1 MSTLIDPKT
10 TEPEAAAHHI
20 GKVRSHPSQNEGL
33 IFEHSIPGKRAFD
46 LPPLDVPAVDARA
59 ALGSDYVRESIEGF
73 PEVSE
78 IEVVRHFTRLSTW
91 NYAIDLGMYPLGSC
105 TMKYN
110 PRVNEFVAR
119 LDGIATE
126 HPYQPQELSQGC
138 LKILHLL
145 LKCLAE
151 ITGMDSGTLD
161 PAAGA
166 QGELTGLL
174 LIRAYLEDT
183 QGRPRKKVLIPD
195 SAHGTNPATA
205 VIAGYEVENIKSE
218 SHGQI
223 DVEKLRELVT
233 EDVAAL
239 MITNPSTLGIFEQ
252 RIPEIAEILHAK
264 GALLYMDGANMNAL
278 AGVARPGDLGVDV
291 MHLNLHKTFSTPHG
305 GGGPGAGP
313 VAMKKALEPFRPVPI
328 LVEKEGGRLVLE
340 PVRPHSIGKVKAF
353 SGNFGV
359 LVRALAYI
367 LAYGPGIR
375 QATEDA
381 VLNANY
387 IRKHL
392 EGVYDLP
399 YSLPSMHEV
408 VFSDAIQKKNG
419 VNTMDIAKRLIDYGF
434 HPYTTAFP
442 LIVPGAL
449 MIEPTESESKEEC
462 DLFIDAMKSIA
473 EEAATTPDI
482 VKTAPHTTR
491 VRRLDEVGAA
501 RNPILRWDPSRP
513 EKTSAQKKHD
523 IADAK
528 HREPAPVTPTA

>member
-1 MSTLIDPKT
+1 MNENIK
-10 TEPEAAAHHI
+10 
-20 GKVRSHPSQNEGL
+20 KVLRHPNQSEGL
-33 IFEHSIPGKRAFD
+33 IFEKSSPGKRAFD
-46 LPPLDVPAVDARA
+46 LPPLDVPAADAANLLGQFHRA
-59 ALGSDYVRESIEGF
+59 AGVEGF

-78 IEVVRHFTRLSTW
+78 IEVLRHFTRLSTW

-110 PRVNEFVAR
+110 PRVNEHVAR
-119 LDGIATE
+119 LAGLATE

-138 LKILHLL
+138 LKILQLL
-145 LKCLAE
+145 EKCLLE
-151 ITGMDSGTLD
+151 ITGMDAVTLQ

-166 QGELTGLL
+166 QGELTGIL
-174 LIRAYLEDT
+174 LIRAHHEKL
-183 QGRPRKKVLIPD
+183 GNPRKTVLIPD

-205 VIAGYEVENIKSE
+205 IIAGYQVQNIKSNE
-218 SHGQI
+218 DGQI
-223 DVEKLRELVT
+223 DIAHLEEQVT
-233 EDVAAL
+233 GDVAAL

-252 RIPEIAEILHAK
+252 RIPEIANILHAK

-278 AGVARPGDLGVDV
+278 TGVTRPGDLGVDV

-313 VAMKKALEPFRPVPI
+313 VAIKKFLEPYLPVPV
-328 LVEKEGGRLVLE
+328 LVEKEGGKLALDYQRKG
-340 PVRPHSIGKVKAF
+340 SIGRVRAF
-353 SGNFGV
+353 GGNFGV

-367 LAYGPGIR
+367 LAYGPGVR

-381 VLNANY
+381 VVNANY

-392 EGVYDLP
+392 EGVFDLP
-399 YSLPSMHEV
+399 YTRPSMHEV
-408 VFSDAIQKKNG
+408 VFSDALQKKHG

-449 MIEPTESESKEEC
+449 MIEPTESESQEEC

-473 EEAATTPDI
+473 REAETNPDL

-491 VRRLDEVGAA
+491 VRRLDEVAAA
-501 RNPILRWDPSRP
+501 RKPVLRWKPGVKKSNPS
-513 EKTSAQKKHD
+513 D
-523 IADAK
+523 
-528 HREPAPVTPTA
+528 

>member
-1 MSTLIDPKT
+1 MGNMNEKIRKASR
-10 TEPEAAAHHI
+10 HMN
-20 GKVRSHPSQNEGL
+20 QNEGL
-33 IFEHSIPGKRAFD
+33 IFEKSSPGKRAFE
-46 LPPLDVPAVDARA
+46 LPPLDVPASESAK
-59 ALGSDYVRESIEGF
+59 ALGAHYRKEGVEGF

-78 IEVVRHFTRLSTW
+78 IEVLRHFTRLSTW
-91 NYAIDLGMYPLGSC
+91 NHAIDLGMYPLGSC

-119 LDGIATE
+119 LEGIATE
-126 HPYQPQELSQGC
+126 HPYQPQDLSQGC
-138 LKILHLL
+138 LKILRLL
-145 LKCLAE
+145 ETCLLE
-151 ITGMDSGTLD
+151 ITGMDAITLQ

-174 LIRAYLEDT
+174 LIRAYLEK
-183 QGRPRKKVLIPD
+183 QGNPRKKVLIPD

-205 VIAGYEVENIKSE
+205 VIAGYEVENIRSD
-218 SHGQI
+218 SRGQI
-223 DVEKLRELVT
+223 DADHLRESLT

-239 MITNPSTLGIFEQ
+239 MVTNPSTLGTFEP
-252 RIPEIAEILHAK
+252 RIAEVADLLHMY
-264 GALLYMDGANMNAL
+264 GAQLYMDGANMNAL
-278 AGVARPGDLGVDV
+278 AGVARPGDFGVDV

-313 VAMKKALEPFRPVPI
+313 VMVKKHLEPFLPVPV
-328 LVEKEGGRLVLE
+328 LVERDGRYSLDSNRPKSVGR
-340 PVRPHSIGKVKAF
+340 VRAF
-353 SGNFGV
+353 VGNFGV
-359 LVRALAYI
+359 LVRALAYT

-392 EGVYDLP
+392 EGAFDLP

-408 VFSDAIQKKNG
+408 VFSDAIQKRNG

-462 DLFIDAMKSIA
+462 DLFIDA
-473 EEAATTPDI
+473 
-482 VKTAPHTTR
+482 
-491 VRRLDEVGAA
+491 
-501 RNPILRWDPSRP
+501 
-513 EKTSAQKKHD
+513 
-523 IADAK
+523 
-528 HREPAPVTPTA
+528 

>member
-1 MSTLIDPKT
+1 MSKKIKKATRHT
-10 TEPEAAAHHI
+10 N
-20 GKVRSHPSQNEGL
+20 QNEGL
-33 IFEHSIPGKRAFD
+33 IFEKSSPGKRAFE
-46 LPPLDVPAVDARA
+46 LPPLDVPTVDPAKV
-59 ALGSDYVRESIEGF
+59 LGANHRSQGVVDF

-78 IEVVRHFTRLSTW
+78 IEVLRHFTRLSTW

-126 HPYQPQELSQGC
+126 HPLQPIDLSQGC
-138 LKILHLL
+138 LKIMRLL
-145 LKCLAE
+145 ERCLLE
-151 ITGMDSGTLD
+151 ITGMDCITLQ

-174 LIRAYLEDT
+174 LIRSYLQK
-183 QGRPRKKVLIPD
+183 QGNPRKKVLIPD

-205 VIAGYEVENIKSE
+205 VIAGYEVQNIKSE

-223 DVEKLRELVT
+223 DVDKLRELVT

-239 MITNPSTLGIFEQ
+239 MITNPSTLGIFEE

-278 AGVARPGDLGVDV
+278 AGVTRPGDLGVDV

-313 VAMKKALEPFRPVPI
+313 VAMKKILEPFRPVPI
-328 LVEKEGGRLVLE
+328 LVEKENGHLTLE
-340 PVRPHSIGKVKAF
+340 SVRPDAIGRVKAF

-375 QATEDA
+375 QTTEDA

-419 VNTMDIAKRLIDYGF
+419 INTMDIAKRLIDYGF

-442 LIVPGAL
+442 LIVAGAL

-462 DLFIDAMKSIA
+462 DLFIDAMHAIA
-473 EEAATTPDI
+473 EEAAATPDV
-482 VKTAPHTTR
+482 VKTAPHSTR
-491 VRRLDEVGAA
+491 VRRLDEVAAA
-501 RNPILRWDPSRP
+501 RKPILRWTPS
-513 EKTSAQKKHD
+513 
-523 IADAK
+523 
-528 HREPAPVTPTA
+528 REPAAEAPHHHKKHAKHPEPTPVTPTA

>member
-1 MSTLIDPKT
+1 MA
-10 TEPEAAAHHI
+10 PEIKKATRHTN
-20 GKVRSHPSQNEGL
+20 QNEGL
-33 IFEHSIPGKRAFD
+33 IFEKSSPGKRAFE
-46 LPPLDVPAVDARA
+46 LPQPDVPAADAA
-59 ALGSDYVRESIEGF
+59 KLLGAHFRSAGVENF

-78 IEVVRHFTRLSTW
+78 IEVIRHFTRLSTW

-119 LDGIATE
+119 LEGIATE

-145 LKCLAE
+145 EKCLLE
-151 ITGMDSGTLD
+151 ITGMDAITLQ

-174 LIRAYLEDT
+174 LIRAYLEKH
-183 QGRPRKKVLIPD
+183 GNPRKKVLIPD

-205 VIAGYEVENIKSE
+205 VIAGYAVENIKSE

-223 DVEKLRELVT
+223 DVDKLRELVT
-233 EDVAAL
+233 PDVAAL
-239 MITNPSTLGIFEQ
+239 MITNPSTLGIFEE
-252 RIPEIAEILHAK
+252 RIPEIAQILHER
-264 GALLYMDGANMNAL
+264 GAFLYMDGANMNAL
-278 AGVARPGDLGVDV
+278 AGVTRPGDFGVDV

-313 VAMKKALEPFRPVPI
+313 VAMKKILEPFKPVSV
-328 LVEKEGGRLVLE
+328 LVEKDGGRLALE
-340 PVRPHSIGKVKAF
+340 SVRPDSIGKVRAF
-353 SGNFGV
+353 TGNFGV

-381 VLNANY
+381 VLNAVY
-387 IRKHL
+387 IRKGL
-392 EGVYDLP
+392 EGFFDLP

-408 VFSDAIQKKNG
+408 VFSDAKQKKQG

-442 LIVPGAL
+442 LIVPGAM

-462 DLFIDAMKSIA
+462 DLFIDAMRAIA
-473 EEAATTPDI
+473 EEAATTPEL

-491 VRRLDEVGAA
+491 VRRLDEAAAA
-501 RNPILRWDPSRP
+501 RRPALRWTPAAKSS
-513 EKTSAQKKHD
+513 SAS
-523 IADAK
+523 
-528 HREPAPVTPTA
+528 